1 MRQEAEPHVHRL
13 LILCLG
19 IGDSR
24 ALPRFPS
31 APKVSRLSWI
41 LRIARMTRLDDA
53 LARFSAALD
62 QLEGRVEEANA
73 RAREAAD
80 SPAEISILKAER
92 ERMCARIGELEEES
106 RALAGLTGEVE
117 ERLDG
122 AIAEIREVLS
132 RN

>member
-1 MRQEAEPHVHRL
+1 
-13 LILCLG
+13 
-19 IGDSR
+19 
-24 ALPRFPS
+24 
-31 APKVSRLSWI
+31 
-41 LRIARMTRLDDA
+41 MTRLDDA

-73 RAREAAD
+73 RARAAAD
-80 SPAEISILKAER
+80 SPAEIHLLKAER
-92 ERMCARIGELEEES
+92 ERMRARIGELEEES

>member
-1 MRQEAEPHVHRL
+1 
-13 LILCLG
+13 
-19 IGDSR
+19 
-24 ALPRFPS
+24 
-31 APKVSRLSWI
+31 
-41 LRIARMTRLDDA
+41 MTRLDDA

-73 RAREAAD
+73 RAREVAGT
-80 SPAEISILKAER
+80 PAEISLLKAER
-92 ERMCARIGELEEES
+92 ERMCARIGEMEEES

>member
-1 MRQEAEPHVHRL
+1 
-13 LILCLG
+13 
-19 IGDSR
+19 
-24 ALPRFPS
+24 
-31 APKVSRLSWI
+31 
-41 LRIARMTRLDDA
+41 MTRLDNA

-62 QLEGRVEEANA
+62 QLESRVEEANA
-73 RAREAAD
+73 RAMEAAG
-80 SPAEISILKAER
+80 SPGEISLLRAER

>member
-1 MRQEAEPHVHRL
+1 
-13 LILCLG
+13 
-19 IGDSR
+19 
-24 ALPRFPS
+24 
-31 APKVSRLSWI
+31 
-41 LRIARMTRLDDA
+41 MTRLDDA

-62 QLEGRVEEANA
+62 RLESRVEEANL
-73 RAREAAD
+73 RAQEVGD
-80 SPAEISILKAER
+80 SPAEISLLRAER
-92 ERMCARIGELEEES
+92 ERMCIRIGELEEES

>member
-1 MRQEAEPHVHRL
+1 
-13 LILCLG
+13 
-19 IGDSR
+19 
-24 ALPRFPS
+24 
-31 APKVSRLSWI
+31 
-41 LRIARMTRLDDA
+41 MTRLDDA

-62 QLEGRVEEANA
+62 RLENRVEEANA
-73 RAREAAD
+73 RGQEAGD
-80 SPAEISILKAER
+80 SPAEISLLKAER

>member
-1 MRQEAEPHVHRL
+1 
-13 LILCLG
+13 
-19 IGDSR
+19 
-24 ALPRFPS
+24 
-31 APKVSRLSWI
+31 
-41 LRIARMTRLDDA
+41 MTRLDDA

-62 QLEGRVEEANA
+62 QLEGRVEEASA

-80 SPAEISILKAER
+80 SPAEISLLRAER

>member
-1 MRQEAEPHVHRL
+1 
-13 LILCLG
+13 
-19 IGDSR
+19 
-24 ALPRFPS
+24 
-31 APKVSRLSWI
+31 
-41 LRIARMTRLDDA
+41 MTRLDDA

-62 QLEGRVEEANA
+62 RLESRVEEANA
-73 RAREAAD
+73 RAQEAAD
-80 SPAEISILKAER
+80 SPAEISLLRAER
-92 ERMCARIGELEEES
+92 ERMCIRIGELEEES

>member
-1 MRQEAEPHVHRL
+1 
-13 LILCLG
+13 
-19 IGDSR
+19 
-24 ALPRFPS
+24 
-31 APKVSRLSWI
+31 
-41 LRIARMTRLDDA
+41 MTRLDDA

-62 QLEGRVEEANA
+62 QLESRIEDASA

-80 SPAEISILKAER
+80 SPVEISLLRAER

-122 AIAEIREVLS
+122 AIAEIRQVLS

>member
-1 MRQEAEPHVHRL
+1 
-13 LILCLG
+13 
-19 IGDSR
+19 
-24 ALPRFPS
+24 
-31 APKVSRLSWI
+31 
-41 LRIARMTRLDDA
+41 MTRLDDA

-62 QLEGRVEEANA
+62 RLESRIEEANL
-73 RAREAAD
+73 RAQEAVD
-80 SPAEISILKAER
+80 SPAEISLLRAER
-92 ERMCARIGELEEES
+92 ERMCIRIGELEEES

>member
-1 MRQEAEPHVHRL
+1 MRQGAGHRVHRL

-24 ALPRFPS
+24 ALPPFPS
-31 APKVSRLSWI
+31 APKVTRLSRIVW
-41 LRIARMTRLDDA
+41 IARMTRLDDA

-92 ERMCARIGELEEES
+92 ERMCARIAELEEES

>member
-1 MRQEAEPHVHRL
+1 
-13 LILCLG
+13 
-19 IGDSR
+19 
-24 ALPRFPS
+24 
-31 APKVSRLSWI
+31 
-41 LRIARMTRLDDA
+41 MTRLDDA

-62 QLEGRVEEANA
+62 QLESRVEEANA
-73 RAREAAD
+73 RAREAVD

>member
-1 MRQEAEPHVHRL
+1 MPW
-13 LILCLG
+13 
-19 IGDSR
+19 R
-24 ALPRFPS
+24 AFLPRS
-31 APKVSRLSWI
+31 TSWRVG
-41 LRIARMTRLDDA
+41 LRK
-53 LARFSAALD
+53 
-62 QLEGRVEEANA
+62 
-73 RAREAAD
+73 RA
-80 SPAEISILKAER
+80 PAEISLLRAER